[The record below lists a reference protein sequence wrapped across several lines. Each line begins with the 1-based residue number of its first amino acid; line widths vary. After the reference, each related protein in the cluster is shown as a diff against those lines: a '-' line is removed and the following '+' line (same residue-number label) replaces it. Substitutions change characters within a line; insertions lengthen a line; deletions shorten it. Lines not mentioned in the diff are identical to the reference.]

1 MSPFQPQSISDTA
14 LCLQGVSKKIGTRNI
29 VTNISFKVQKGEIFG
44 FLGPNGAGKT
54 TTIRLITG
62 LIRPTCGEVYIMG
75 CSLQKERSKALSHIG
90 SIVEQPEMYTY
101 LTGWE
106 NLKQLARM
114 SETIS
119 DERIREVVEMVKLS
133 DRIKDK
139 VKTYSLGMK
148 QRLGVAQ
155 AVLHQPEVLILD
167 EPANGLD
174 PLGIIEFRKMMHS
187 FAKDKGVTVFVS
199 SHILS
204 EIEQLCDRVAIIN
217 HGTIQSIDCLDGR
230 NAEGLEEKFMRI
242 IGEGK

>member
-1 MSPFQPQSISDTA
+1 MEA
-14 LCLQGVSKKIGTRNI
+14 LCLRGVGKKIGKRNI
-29 VTNISFKVQKGEIFG
+29 VTNIGFQVQKGEIFG

-62 LIRPTCGEVYIMG
+62 LMKPTCGEVYIMG
-75 CSLQKERSKALSHIG
+75 CSLQKERGRALAHIG
-90 SIVEQPEMYTY
+90 SIVEQPEMYPY

-114 SETIS
+114 SGMIP
-119 DERIREVVEMVKLS
+119 DKRIHEVLEMVKLS
-133 DRIKDK
+133 DRMRDK

-174 PLGIIEFRKMMHS
+174 PLGIIEFRNMIRS
-187 FAKDKGVTVFVS
+187 FAKDYGVTVFVS

-204 EIEQLCDRVAIIN
+204 EIEQLCDRVTIIH
-217 HGTIQSIDCLDGR
+217 HGMIQSIDSLNGR
-230 NAEGLEEKFMRI
+230 TTEGLEEKFMRI
-242 IGEGK
+242 VGEEK